1 MRKHW
6 LDNIRW
12 ATVVLV
18 VFYHVVWEYNAEGIL
33 GGLGKITSLETQ
45 WIDLLMYIVYP
56 WFMPLLFIVSG
67 ISAKLYLEQHTDR
80 EFFKSRTTKLLVPS
94 TIGVLVFG
102 FVQGYLSMAIGGAFD
117 SMAEVPPFVLYL
129 IMCASGIGVLWYI
142 QLLWVFS
149 LVLVI
154 VRKIEKDRLHNLCAK
169 TNVAVLALF
178 AVPVWGAAQIMNTPL
193 IVVYRFGFYGIV
205 FFLGYFVFSHD
216 EVIERLKKWFP
227 LFGAAALALCAVFC
241 ICYFGKNIADKP
253 VNRTPLYAAFAW
265 FACLALL
272 GGAARF
278 FDFENAFTK
287 WTNKRSWGL
296 YVFHMI
302 GISAVALYFGKT
314 ALLPPVLTY
323 VLSLIAGFAVGYG
336 LNAIIS
342 RIPFFRWAIL
352 GIKKQRTAA
361 EKPHTNQETAKD
373 SNV

>member
-33 GGLGKITSLETQ
+33 GGLGQIADLETQ

-67 ISAKLYLEQHTDR
+67 ISAKLYLENHTDR
-80 EFFKSRTTKLLVPS
+80 EFFRSRTTKLLVPS
-94 TIGVLVFG
+94 TIGVLIFG

-117 SMAEVPPFVLYL
+117 TMADVPSFVLYL
-129 IMCASGIGVLWYI
+129 IMSVSGIGVLWYI

-149 LVLVI
+149 LVLLI
-154 VRKIEKDRLHNLCAK
+154 IRKIEKDRLHNICAK
-169 TNVAVLALF
+169 TNVAVLALL
-178 AVPVWGAAQIMNTPL
+178 ALPVWGAGQIMNTPL

-227 LFGAAALALCAVFC
+227 LFGAAALALCTAFC
-241 ICYFGKNIADKP
+241 IINFGKNIADKP
-253 VNRTPLYAAFAW
+253 INRTLLYAAFAW
-265 FACLALL
+265 FTSLAIL

-278 FDFENAFTK
+278 ADFENAFTK
-287 WTNKRSWGL
+287 WMNKRSWGL
-296 YVFHMI
+296 YVFHML
-302 GISAVALYFGKT
+302 GISAVALYAGKT
-314 ALLPPVLTY
+314 ALLPPALTY
-323 VLSLIAGFAVGYG
+323 VLSLIAGFVVGYG
-336 LNAIIS
+336 LNEIIS

-352 GIKKQRTAA
+352 GIKKQRAAA
-361 EKPHTNQETAKD
+361 EAPHTNLETPKD

>member
-149 LVLVI
+149 
-154 VRKIEKDRLHNLCAK
+154 
-169 TNVAVLALF
+169 
-178 AVPVWGAAQIMNTPL
+178 
-193 IVVYRFGFYGIV
+193 
-205 FFLGYFVFSHD
+205 
-216 EVIERLKKWFP
+216 
-227 LFGAAALALCAVFC
+227 
-241 ICYFGKNIADKP
+241 
-253 VNRTPLYAAFAW
+253 
-265 FACLALL
+265 
-272 GGAARF
+272 
-278 FDFENAFTK
+278 
-287 WTNKRSWGL
+287 
-296 YVFHMI
+296 
-302 GISAVALYFGKT
+302 
-314 ALLPPVLTY
+314 
-323 VLSLIAGFAVGYG
+323 
-336 LNAIIS
+336 
-342 RIPFFRWAIL
+342 
-352 GIKKQRTAA
+352 
-361 EKPHTNQETAKD
+361 
-373 SNV
+373 